1 MKKKRHHQNVKIL
14 FLLTALI
21 QLSGCTA
28 SIPLRSGT
36 DVTLPPP
43 AQQYEAPQGDAGTGY
58 AQTVLLSLPS
68 TQSGQLQMY
77 PERILLSHTKHPAE
91 FTLRKLFSYIGT
103 TQANPLSESVQL
115 SLIPGSSVEISGETA
130 TVNLGAGAL
139 ALNNKERYLVSRSI
153 TNTLTQWGDIRFV
166 NVLIN
171 GRQQGIDTAAALP
184 LGSLTKT
191 ENDDINALWEAV
203 NRQPAANGGSFS
215 SIVTLYFPAT
225 AGRGILAEAR
235 PVNLQSGS
243 FPEMTRA
250 ILQALSMGSSTLP
263 NVPQVPDLLTLLSQD
278 PVIEEQAD
286 ASGRVVNLHFYESAN
301 EALIASGIPRSVL
314 MASLTYTLTTFLP
327 YTAGVRVFIGDE
339 EIQAVVPAGLF
350 EGAGQEILFN
360 QGIMQRSQFS
370 RFLLDHCSLY
380 FANAAGTLSLTRR
393 PIPYYEA
400 YNPRFLMN
408 QLITGPMNT
417 DSVSE
422 LLPVLPPALSDADL
436 LGITR
441 QGDTVLVNFSGNL
454 LTQTSS
460 LDEREE
466 RLMVYAMV
474 NTLTAQR
481 GMNRVCFYIEGKQA
495 GTFSGRIDVAGTF
508 LRNEGIIQ

>member
-1 MKKKRHHQNVKIL
+1 MKKTLHRQAVKAVFL
-14 FLLTALI
+14 FVALV

-28 SIPLRSGT
+28 SIPLSSGP

-43 AQQYEAPQGDAGTGY
+43 AEQLEAPQGDAGSSF
-58 AQTVLLSLPS
+58 AETVLLSLPS

-77 PERILLSHTKHPAE
+77 PERILLSHTRHPAD
-91 FTLRKLFSYIGT
+91 FALRKLFSYLGT
-103 TQANPLSESVQL
+103 TQANPLSETIPL
-115 SLIPGSSVEISGETA
+115 SLIPGSSVEISGDTA
-130 TVNLGAGAL
+130 TVNLSAGAL
-139 ALNNKERYLVSRSI
+139 ALDNKVRYLVSRSI

-171 GRQQGIDTAAALP
+171 GRQQGIDTAATIP

-203 NRQPAANGGSFS
+203 NRQPAANGGNFS
-215 SIVTLYFPAT
+215 STVTLYFPAT

-235 PVNLQSGS
+235 LVNLQSGS
-243 FPEMTRA
+243 FPEMVKA
-250 ILQALSMGSSTLP
+250 ILQALSMGSSSVP
-263 NVPQVPDLLTLLSQD
+263 NIPQMPDLVTLLSQD
-278 PVIEEQAD
+278 PVIEERAD
-286 ASGRVVNLHFYESAN
+286 ASGRVVNLRFYESAN
-301 EALIASGIPRSVL
+301 EALIAAGIPRSVL

-327 YTAGVRVFIGDE
+327 YTAGVRVTIGDE
-339 EIQAVVPAGLF
+339 EILAIVPAGLF

-380 FANAAGTLSLTRR
+380 FANSAGTLSLTRR
-393 PIPYYEA
+393 PIPFYEA

-408 QLITGPMNT
+408 QLITGPLNT
-417 DSVSE
+417 DSASG
-422 LLPVLPPALSDADL
+422 LYPVLPSSLRDADL

-441 QGDTVLVNFSGNL
+441 QGDIVLVNFSDSL
-454 LTQTSS
+454 LTQTAAF
-460 LDEREE
+460 DEKEE
-466 RLMVYAMV
+466 LLMVYAMV

-481 GMNRVCFYIEGKQA
+481 GMNKVSFFIEGEQA
-495 GTFSGRIDVAGTF
+495 GTFSGHIDVAGIF
-508 LRNEGIIQ
+508 LRNEGIIR